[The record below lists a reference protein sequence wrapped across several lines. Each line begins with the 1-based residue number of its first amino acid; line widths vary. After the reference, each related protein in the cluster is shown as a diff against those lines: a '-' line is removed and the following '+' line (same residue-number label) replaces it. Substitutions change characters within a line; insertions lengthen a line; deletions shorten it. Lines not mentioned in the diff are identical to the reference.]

1 MNTKE
6 NSQKRMEVYPTKD
19 MDMNLD
25 DKENEEKLFNEY
37 YKEHSKEN
45 VMNVGNESNQKSEN
59 DISKEIDNQ
68 INSDHN
74 LE

>member
-6 NSQKRMEVYPTKD
+6 NNQKRMEVYPTKD